1 MSKDPIWTG
10 GHWEVAADVRG
21 ESIPTPYQVL
31 DNAERE
37 RIIAQ
42 RLRYL
47 DFMHD
52 HFADR
57 IVAPPEGFDEIESTH
72 SHG

>member
-1 MSKDPIWTG
+1 MSQDPVWTG
-10 GHWEVAADVRG
+10 EHWEVADDVRG
-21 ESIPTPYQVL
+21 PNIPTPYQVL
-31 DNAERE
+31 DNAERK

-57 IVAPPEGFDEIESTH
+57 VVPPPEGVAEIESTH

>member
-1 MSKDPIWTG
+1 MSDSPIWKD
-10 GHWEVAADVRG
+10 GHWEVGPATRG
-21 ESIPTPYQVL
+21 ERIPTPYQRM
-31 DNAERE
+31 NAAERD
-37 RIIAQ
+37 RIIRH

-57 IVAPPEGFDEIESTH
+57 IVTPPEGFDEIEG
-72 SHG
+72 SHPHG